1 MQNLTQTMIEL
12 WQLACQGRG
21 RPSCRVEDG
30 HFVFT
35 VSGNRDQWGELCQAA
50 GVPSTATETTDGET
64 LTMRWE
70 SHADEIF
77 GVGGRLACTLD
88 NYEMRP
94 QQLWMG
100 RMVQRSIEMG
110 VPAVV
115 EAGTG
120 TGKSFAYAAVC
131 MAMDKRLVISTSNK
145 ALQMQLY
152 RKDIPFLSTLF
163 PGKRV
168 ALVQGKNNYACR
180 AKAEDM
186 VSGALTFVN
195 PDLQGWYAGTETG
208 NVEEIPFAT
217 DWKEL
222 AEITAD
228 DRCLGRM
235 CGRYEE
241 CFYYAAKEQRS
252 EANVL
257 ICNHILLCMDQMYPG
272 AGIVPGADVIV
283 VDEAHKLADYARNVL
298 GVEFRLS
305 AVEKAIQR
313 GDKYDA
319 DTGPAGEALRD
330 FEHEIYLLQDKSRD
344 PQIGLPADQG
354 IIGGLELAAALNEL
368 AEELWRSDELPSNA
382 EQVLCQ
388 KDADAIRSVAG
399 MVEAVSAETAKGFVR
414 WIDQSN
420 RDAVTLHCAP
430 YDVSEF
436 IGRLAGF
443 WTADTST
450 RLSASGE
457 PVALDY
463 THCSQCHRKL
473 TANTVAILDGKPY
486 GPDCILKVDLFG
498 DAERVTLA
506 EWLTQTHD
514 TGRTVSPTYEIPR
527 TPVIFTSATIAAPDM
542 SHFLRESGIP
552 YALQMQVESP
562 FDYKKNALLYVPNG
576 ATPDPNT
583 ENYLSYLIGDLR
595 NLVQASR
602 GGAFLLFTSYRMM
615 NAAVNALRYEFER
628 AGWPVYVQGELP
640 KLEIAKRFRE
650 HGDGVLFATK
660 SFFEGV
666 SIDGDALRLVVIDK
680 MPFEAPNPLNT
691 AQEAALKMWA
701 VGQGKS
707 QREAEMY
714 PFNHLR
720 VPRMI
725 IEIKQGVGRLIRTA
739 TDRGVMAV
747 LDPRI
752 RSKSYGRQMVLP
764 SMPPARLV
772 HSVAEVGAFFAER
785 RPVLATP
792 VVPTLP
798 SNGKSNGYHKERALP
813 VEKVL
818 VRDEDGGLWA

>member
-30 HFVFT
+30 EFVFSVT
-35 VSGNRDQWGELCQAA
+35 GNRGQWGDLCKAA
-50 GVPSTATETTDGET
+50 GVPSNAEETTGPSGHPDT

-70 SHADEIF
+70 SHADSIF
-77 GVGGRLACTLD
+77 GAGGLLAGQMD

-100 RMVQRSIEMG
+100 RMVQRSIEMN

-131 MAMDKRLVISTSNK
+131 MAMNKRLVISTSNK

-163 PGKRV
+163 PGKKV

-186 VSGALTFVN
+186 VSGGLTFVN
-195 PDLQGWYAGTETG
+195 PELQGWYKATETG

-228 DRCLGRM
+228 DRCLGKM
-235 CGRYEE
+235 CGWYGE
-241 CFYYAAKEQRS
+241 CFYYAAKEQRA
-252 EANVL
+252 EADVL
-257 ICNHILLCMDQMYPG
+257 ICNHMLLCMDQMYPG

-283 VDEAHKLADYARNVL
+283 VDEAHKLADYASNVL
-298 GVEFRLS
+298 GVEFRL
-305 AVEKAIQR
+305 AALEKAIQR

-319 DTGPAGEALRD
+319 DTGPVGEALRD
-330 FEHEIYLLQDKSRD
+330 FEHEIYLLQDKNRD
-344 PQIGLPADQG
+344 SQIGLPSDQE

-368 AEELWRSDELPSNA
+368 AEELWRTDELPSSA
-382 EQVLCQ
+382 EQALCQ
-388 KDADAIRSVAG
+388 RDADALRTVAG
-399 MVEAVSAETAKGFVR
+399 QVEAVSAETAKGFVR
-414 WIDQSN
+414 WIDQSD
-420 RDAVTLHCAP
+420 RDKVSLHCTP

-436 IGRLAGF
+436 IGRLGGF
-443 WTADTST
+443 WTAESDD
-450 RLSASGE
+450 
-457 PVALDY
+457 PMVVDY
-463 THCSQCHRKL
+463 THCSACHRKL
-473 TANTVAILDGKPY
+473 TADTVAILDGKPY

-498 DAERVTLA
+498 DAERVSLA
-506 EWLTQTHD
+506 EWLTQT
-514 TGRTVSPTYEIPR
+514 TVSTDSATYEYAR
-527 TPVIFTSATIAAPDM
+527 TPVIFTSATLAAPDM

-583 ENYLSYLIGDLR
+583 ETYLSYLIGDLR
-595 NLVQASR
+595 NLVQASN
-602 GGAFLLFTSYRMM
+602 GGAFLLFTSYRVM
-615 NAAVNALRYEFER
+615 NEAVNALRSSFER

-650 HGDGVLFATK
+650 QSNGVLFATK

-691 AQEAALKMWA
+691 AQEAALKVWA

-714 PFNHLR
+714 PFNALR

-798 SNGKSNGYHKERALP
+798 TGKNGNGHHRAERALP
-813 VEKVL
+813 VEKAL